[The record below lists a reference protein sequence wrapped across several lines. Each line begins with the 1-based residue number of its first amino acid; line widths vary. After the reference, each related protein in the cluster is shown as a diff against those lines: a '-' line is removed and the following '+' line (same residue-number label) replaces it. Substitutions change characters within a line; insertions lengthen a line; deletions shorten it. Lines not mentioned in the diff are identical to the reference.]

1 MMRIKFFID
10 QFLLRAAT
18 DKNHSSDY
26 KNGKIIKNLLWYISL
41 PEQIGGAFQQDN
53 YIFNF
58 SLSRIIAPNLS
69 MAVYSKDET
78 LKINF

>member
-1 MMRIKFFID
+1 MRIKFFID

-41 PEQIGGAFQQDN
+41 PEQIGGALQLGQLYFQFFTQSDN
-53 YIFNF
+53 STKFFNGGIFQG
-58 SLSRIIAPNLS
+58 
-69 MAVYSKDET
+69 
-78 LKINF
+78 

>member
-1 MMRIKFFID
+1 LIMRIKFFID

-41 PEQIGGAFQQDN
+41 PEQIGGAFQ
-53 YIFNF
+53 
-58 SLSRIIAPNLS
+58 LG
-69 MAVYSKDET
+69 
-78 LKINF
+78 